1 MFERF
6 TDQARRVVVQAQE
19 EARLLGHNYIGT
31 EHILLGL
38 LSEHEG
44 PAAQVLSSLGV
55 SLDLDAAREQVVEIA
70 GAGTGQQSGHVP
82 FTPRTKKVLELSL
95 REAQRL
101 GDDHIGT
108 EHILLGLVREG
119 EGVGAQILERQGAS
133 LDRVQAQVL
142 ATVRTAPAEELRRV
156 SVGRMPGGG
165 LSPTVTLRAVMSR
178 LDEIAERLTGIE
190 NLLAEMRDPAASAAQ
205 GSPSGQ
211 EKTVEEDKP
220 PAGGPEPA
228 GDPEPAGGPEPGGGP
243 EPAGGPEPGGGPE
256 PAGEPELPGSGAEPA
271 GEPEPPA
278 AEA

>member
-19 EARLLGHNYIGT
+19 EARTLGHNYIGT

-38 LSEHEG
+38 LGEHEG
-44 PAAQVLSSLGV
+44 PAAQALSSLGV

-70 GAGTGQQSGHVP
+70 GAGTGQLSGHVP

-101 GDDHIGT
+101 GHDHIGT

-142 ATVRTAPAEELRRV
+142 ATVRAAPAEELRRV

-165 LSPTVTLRAVMSR
+165 LPPTVTLRAVMSR
-178 LDEIAERLTGIE
+178 LDEIAERLTAIE
-190 NLLAEMRDPAASAAQ
+190 NLLAEMRDPAGSAAQ
-205 GSPSGQ
+205 NPPSGQ
-211 EKTVEEDKP
+211 GKPAGAAQPSPSAGGEAPAGDPAP
-220 PAGGPEPA
+220 PAGGEAP
-228 GDPEPAGGPEPGGGP
+228 
-243 EPAGGPEPGGGPE
+243 
-256 PAGEPELPGSGAEPA
+256 SGQ
-271 GEPEPPA
+271 PEPPA
-278 AEA
+278 AQA

>member
-19 EARLLGHNYIGT
+19 EARTLGHNYIGT

-38 LSEHEG
+38 LSEPEG
-44 PAAQVLSSLGV
+44 LAAQALGSLEINQDTV
-55 SLDLDAAREQVVEIA
+55 REQVLEIA
-70 GAGTGQQSGHVP
+70 GPGAGQEGGHIP

-119 EGVGAQILERQGAS
+119 DGVGAQILERQGAS

-165 LSPTVTLRAVMSR
+165 LPPSVPLRAVMSR
-178 LDEIAERLTGIE
+178 LDEIAERLTAIE
-190 NLLAEMRDPAASAAQ
+190 SLLAEMHGPAARAEQ
-205 GSPSGQ
+205 KPSSGH
-211 EKTVEEDKP
+211 E
-220 PAGGPEPA
+220 EPA
-228 GDPEPAGGPEPGGGP
+228 GPEEPPPLTG
-243 EPAGGPEPGGGPE
+243 
-256 PAGEPELPGSGAEPA
+256 GAEPA
-271 GEPEPPA
+271 GQPGPPA

>member
-19 EARLLGHNYIGT
+19 EARTLGHNYIGT

-38 LSEHEG
+38 LIEREG
-44 PAAQVLSSLGV
+44 LAAQALSTLGI
-55 SLDLDAAREQVVEIA
+55 SLDTAREQVAEIA
-70 GAGTGQQSGHVP
+70 GAGTGQPGGHIP

-101 GDDHIGT
+101 GHDHIGT

-119 EGVGAQILERQGAS
+119 DGVGAQILKRQGAS
-133 LDRVQAQVL
+133 LDRVQEQVL

-165 LSPTVTLRAVMSR
+165 LAPTPGLRAVMSR
-178 LDEIAERLTGIE
+178 LDEIAERLTAIE
-190 NLLAEMRDPAASAAQ
+190 NLLAEMRNPPARAARKPASGGARKPPA
-205 GSPSGQ
+205 GRRGPAGGARR
-211 EKTVEEDKP
+211 KP
-220 PAGGPEPA
+220 PAGGAP
-228 GDPEPAGGPEPGGGP
+228 PGQ
-243 EPAGGPEPGGGPE
+243 
-256 PAGEPELPGSGAEPA
+256 
-271 GEPEPPA
+271 PEPPA

>member
-19 EARLLGHNYIGT
+19 EARTLGHNYIGT

-44 PAAQVLSSLGV
+44 PAAQVLSSLGINQ
-55 SLDLDAAREQVVEIA
+55 DTAREQVVEIA
-70 GAGTGQQSGHVP
+70 GAGTGQQGGHIP

-101 GDDHIGT
+101 GDDYIGT

-119 EGVGAQILERQGAS
+119 EGVGAQVLERQGAS

-142 ATVRTAPAEELRRV
+142 ASVRTAPVEELRRT

-165 LSPTVTLRAVMSR
+165 LPPAPLRAVMSR
-178 LDEIAERLTGIE
+178 LDEIAGRLTAIE
-190 NLLAEMRDPAASAAQ
+190 NLLAEMRGPGARAAQ
-205 GSPSGQ
+205 KPPSGQ
-211 EKTVEEDKP
+211 GKPTGEPEP
-220 PAGGPEPA
+220 PAGG
-228 GDPEPAGGPEPGGGP
+228 G
-243 EPAGGPEPGGGPE
+243 E
-256 PAGEPELPGSGAEPA
+256 PAGEPQPPAGGGEAA

>member
-38 LSEHEG
+38 LGEHEG
-44 PAAQVLSSLGV
+44 PAAQALSSLGI

-70 GAGTGQQSGHVP
+70 GAGTGQLSGHVP

-101 GDDHIGT
+101 GHDHIGT
-108 EHILLGLVREG
+108 EHILLGLVLEG
-119 EGVGAQILERQGAS
+119 DGVGAQILTRQGAS
-133 LDRVQAQVL
+133 LDRVQEQVL

-156 SVGRMPGGG
+156 SVGRMPGAG
-165 LSPTVTLRAVMSR
+165 LSPSVTLRAVMSR

-190 NLLAEMRDPAASAAQ
+190 NLLAEMRDPAASTAQ
-205 GSPSGQ
+205 KPPSGQ
-211 EKTVEEDKP
+211 GQPAREHTP
-220 PAGGPEPA
+220 PAGGAEA
-228 GDPEPAGGPEPGGGP
+228 
-243 EPAGGPEPGGGPE
+243 
-256 PAGEPELPGSGAEPA
+256 AGEPEAAGQPAPPAGGEEPA
-271 GEPEPPA
+271 GQPEPPA

>member
-19 EARLLGHNYIGT
+19 EARMLGHNYIGT

-44 PAAQVLSSLGV
+44 PAAQVLGSLGINQ
-55 SLDLDAAREQVVEIA
+55 DTAREQVVEIA
-70 GAGTGQQSGHVP
+70 GAGTGQLSGHVP

-101 GDDHIGT
+101 GDDYIGT

-119 EGVGAQILERQGAS
+119 DGVGAQVLERQGAS

-156 SVGRMPGGG
+156 SVGRMAGGG
-165 LSPTVTLRAVMSR
+165 LPPTGALRAVMSR
-178 LDEIAERLTGIE
+178 LDVIAERLTAIE
-190 NLLAEMRDPAASAAQ
+190 NLLAEMRGPVARAAQ
-205 GSPSGQ
+205 EPPSGQ
-211 EKTVEEDKP
+211 GKPAAEPEP
-220 PAGGPEPA
+220 PAG
-228 GDPEPAGGPEPGGGP
+228 
-243 EPAGGPEPGGGPE
+243 
-256 PAGEPELPGSGAEPA
+256 GAEPA

>member
-19 EARLLGHNYIGT
+19 EARMLGHNYIGT

-44 PAAQVLSSLGV
+44 PAAQVLGSLGINQ
-55 SLDLDAAREQVVEIA
+55 DTAREQVVEIA
-70 GAGTGQQSGHVP
+70 GAGTGQLSGHVP

-101 GDDHIGT
+101 GDDYIGT

-119 EGVGAQILERQGAS
+119 DGVGAQVLERQGAS

-156 SVGRMPGGG
+156 SVGRMAGGG
-165 LSPTVTLRAVMSR
+165 LPPTGTLRAVMSR
-178 LDEIAERLTGIE
+178 LDEIAERLTAIE
-190 NLLAEMRDPAASAAQ
+190 NLLAEMRGPAARAAQ
-205 GSPSGQ
+205 EPPSGQ
-211 EKTVEEDKP
+211 GKPAAEPEP
-220 PAGGPEPA
+220 PAG
-228 GDPEPAGGPEPGGGP
+228 
-243 EPAGGPEPGGGPE
+243 
-256 PAGEPELPGSGAEPA
+256 GAEPA

>member
-6 TDQARRVVVQAQE
+6 TDQARQVVVQAQE
-19 EARLLGHNYIGT
+19 EARTLGHNYIGT

-38 LSEHEG
+38 LGEPG
-44 PAAQVLSSLGV
+44 GLAAQALSSLEI
-55 SLDLDAAREQVVEIA
+55 SRDAAREQIVEIVGE
-70 GAGTGQQSGHVP
+70 GAGQPSGHIP

-205 GSPSGQ
+205 KPPSGQ
-211 EKTVEEDKP
+211 EKPAGEHKS
-220 PAGGPEPA
+220 PAGGA
-228 GDPEPAGGPEPGGGP
+228 
-243 EPAGGPEPGGGPE
+243 E
-256 PAGEPELPGSGAEPA
+256 PAGEPEPPAGGAEPA

>member
-19 EARLLGHNYIGT
+19 EARALGHNYIGT

-38 LSEHEG
+38 LSEREG
-44 PAAQVLSSLGV
+44 LAAQALSSLGI
-55 SLDLDAAREQVVEIA
+55 SLDTAREQVVETA
-70 GAGTGQQSGHVP
+70 GAGTGQQSGHIP

-119 EGVGAQILERQGAS
+119 DSAGARILERQGAS

-142 ATVRTAPAEELRRV
+142 ATVRTAPAEGIRRV
-156 SVGRMPGGG
+156 SAGRVPGSGMPSVPGF
-165 LSPTVTLRAVMSR
+165 RAMQNR
-178 LDEIAERLTGIE
+178 LDEIAERLTAIE
-190 NLLAEMRDPAASAAQ
+190 NMLAEMRNPAAGAA
-205 GSPSGQ
+205 P
-211 EKTVEEDKP
+211 KAP
-220 PAGGPEPA
+220 P
-228 GDPEPAGGPEPGGGP
+228 
-243 EPAGGPEPGGGPE
+243 
-256 PAGEPELPGSGAEPA
+256 GEPEPPAQPEPPGGQ
-271 GEPEPPA
+271 PEPPA